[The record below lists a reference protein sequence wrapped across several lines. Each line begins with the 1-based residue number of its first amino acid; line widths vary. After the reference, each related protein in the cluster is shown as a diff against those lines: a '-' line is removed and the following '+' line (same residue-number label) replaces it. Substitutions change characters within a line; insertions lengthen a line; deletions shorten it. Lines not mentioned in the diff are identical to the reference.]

1 MSKSF
6 FFKASQTDWERIDV
20 MQDENIDLS
29 DIPQVTEEQMK
40 QAVLRVGGKPIERFQ
55 QRGKRLTLEEY
66 LKYDDRTD
74 SQYQLVA
81 GELVAIPP
89 ESPKN
94 VQISLFLL
102 VNFLKFVP
110 FNRLSNKVEI
120 VVAGSR
126 ATTRIPDLVVLT
138 DELATALEGATR
150 STITLDIPPPALV
163 IEVVS
168 PGKANQDRDYRYK
181 RSEYAARG
189 IAEYWIVDPQINA
202 VTVLILVDGFYEET
216 RFAGN
221 TAIASTIF
229 PELQLTV
236 EQVLKAGESITG
248 NAIS

>member
-1 MSKSF
+1 
-6 FFKASQTDWERIDV
+6 
-20 MQDENIDLS
+20 MQDEDIDLS
-29 DIPQVTEEQMK
+29 DIPEVTEEQMK
-40 QAVLRVGGKPIERFQ
+40 QALRRVGGKPTKQLQ

-74 SQYQLVA
+74 SQYELVA

-94 VQISLFLL
+94 VHISLFLL

-110 FNRLSNKVEI
+110 LNRLSNKVEI
-120 VVAGSR
+120 VVAGFR

-138 DELATALEGATR
+138 DELVTALENATR
-150 STITLDIPPPALV
+150 STITFDMPPPALV
-163 IEVVS
+163 VEVVS
-168 PGKANQDRDYRYK
+168 PGKANEDRDYRYK

-216 RFAGN
+216 RFTGN

-229 PELQLTV
+229 PELQLTA
-236 EQVLKAGESITG
+236 EQVLNAG
-248 NAIS
+248 